1 MFYFRLIHHNVL
13 IHRFYS
19 RKSGLLMFKI
29 HAGVLGRP
37 IPPTTRRLVAFT
49 FHPFYPFAIS
59 VQRNNSEYVVNFHV
73 RHFTHDNSDHM

>member
-1 MFYFRLIHHNVL
+1 MERPKACGDHPI
-13 IHRFYS
+13 RFYS
-19 RKSGLLMFKI
+19 RNSGLLMFKI

-37 IPPTTRRLVAFT
+37 IPPTARRLVAFT

-73 RHFTHDNSDHM
+73 RHITYDNSDHM